1 MKPGL
6 DPATTGILIQEGKNK
21 AVTRS
26 VPRVPNV
33 TYAALVEIR
42 IEVWDDQQDKYRA
55 PEW

>member
-1 MKPGL
+1 MKLGL

-21 AVTRS
+21 AVARS

-42 IEVWDDQQDKYRA
+42 IEV
-55 PEW
+55 

>member
-1 MKPGL
+1 MKLGL
-6 DPATTGILIQEGKNK
+6 DQATTGILIQEEKNK
-21 AVTRS
+21 AVART

-42 IEVWDDQQDKYRA
+42 IEVWDDQQDKYRV